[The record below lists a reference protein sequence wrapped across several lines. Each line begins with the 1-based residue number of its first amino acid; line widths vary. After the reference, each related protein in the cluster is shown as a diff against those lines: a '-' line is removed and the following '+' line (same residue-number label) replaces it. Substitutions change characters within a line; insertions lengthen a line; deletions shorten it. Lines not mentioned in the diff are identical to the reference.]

1 MKGLIAI
8 IILAVILAL
17 TTERPTLEDRVEAQ
31 MEESQKLCDSAR
43 AELKRIHD
51 ANEILLNKH
60 FPKHD

>member
-1 MKGLIAI
+1 MKVLIAI

-17 TTERPTLEDRVEAQ
+17 TTERPTLEDKCELQIA
-31 MEESQKLCDSAR
+31 ESQKLCDSAR

-60 FPKHD
+60 YPKHD

>member
-17 TTERPTLEDRVEAQ
+17 TTESPTIEDRVEAQ

>member
-17 TTERPTLEDRVEAQ
+17 TTESPTIEDRVEAQ

-51 ANEILLNKH
+51 ANEILLDKH
-60 FPKHD
+60 FPKND

>member
-17 TTERPTLEDRVEAQ
+17 TTERPTIEDRVEAQ

-43 AELKRIHD
+43 AELRRIHE

-60 FPKHD
+60 FPKND

>member
-17 TTERPTLEDRVEAQ
+17 TTERPTIEDRCELQIA
-31 MEESQKLCDSAR
+31 ESQKLCDSAR
-43 AELKRIHD
+43 TELKRIHD

-60 FPKHD
+60 FPK

>member
-8 IILAVILAL
+8 IILTVILAL
-17 TTERPTLEDRVEAQ
+17 TTESPTIEDRVEAQ

-43 AELKRIHD
+43 TELKRIHD

-60 FPKHD
+60 FPK

>member
-1 MKGLIAI
+1 MKAAIAI
-8 IILAVILAL
+8 IVLAVLLAL
-17 TTERPTLEDRVEAQ
+17 TTESPTIEDRVEAQ

-60 FPKHD
+60 FPK

>member
-1 MKGLIAI
+1 MKAAIAI
-8 IILAVILAL
+8 IILAVLLAL
-17 TTERPTLEDRVEAQ
+17 TTESPTIEDRVEAQ

-60 FPKHD
+60 FPKND

>member
-8 IILAVILAL
+8 IILAVLLAL
-17 TTERPTLEDRVEAQ
+17 TTESPTIEDRVEAQ
-31 MEESQKLCDSAR
+31 MEQSQKLCDSAR

-60 FPKHD
+60 FPK

>member
-1 MKGLIAI
+1 MKAAIAI

-17 TTERPTLEDRVEAQ
+17 TTKRPTLEDRCELQIA
-31 MEESQKLCDSAR
+31 ESQKLCDSAR

-60 FPKHD
+60 FPK

>member
-1 MKGLIAI
+1 MKAAIAI

-17 TTERPTLEDRVEAQ
+17 TTERPTLEDRCELQIA
-31 MEESQKLCDSAR
+31 ESQKLCDSAR

-60 FPKHD
+60 FPK

>member
-8 IILAVILAL
+8 IILAVLLAL
-17 TTERPTLEDRVEAQ
+17 TTESPTIEDRVEAQ

-60 FPKHD
+60 FPKND

>member
-17 TTERPTLEDRVEAQ
+17 TTESPTIEDRVEEQ

-60 FPKHD
+60 FPK

>member
-1 MKGLIAI
+1 MKAAIAI
-8 IILAVILAL
+8 IILAVLLAL
-17 TTERPTLEDRVEAQ
+17 TTESPTIEDRVEAQ

-60 FPKHD
+60 FPK

>member
-1 MKGLIAI
+1 MKAAIAI

-17 TTERPTLEDRVEAQ
+17 TTESPTIEDRVEAQ

-60 FPKHD
+60 FPK

>member
-17 TTERPTLEDRVEAQ
+17 TTESPTIEDRVEAQ

-60 FPKHD
+60 FPK

>member
-8 IILAVILAL
+8 IILAVLLAL
-17 TTERPTLEDRVEAQ
+17 TTESPTIEDRVEAQ

>member
-1 MKGLIAI
+1 MKAAIAI

-17 TTERPTLEDRVEAQ
+17 TTESPTIEDRVEAQ

>member
-1 MKGLIAI
+1 MKAAIAI

-17 TTERPTLEDRVEAQ
+17 TTERPTLEDRCELQIA
-31 MEESQKLCDSAR
+31 ESQKLCDSAR

-60 FPKHD
+60 FPKND

>member
-8 IILAVILAL
+8 IILAVLLAL
-17 TTERPTLEDRVEAQ
+17 TTESPTIEDRVEAQ

-60 FPKHD
+60 FPK

>member
-1 MKGLIAI
+1 MKAAIAI

-17 TTERPTLEDRVEAQ
+17 TTEIPTLEDRCELQIA
-31 MEESQKLCDSAR
+31 ESQKLCDSAR

-60 FPKHD
+60 FPK

>member
-1 MKGLIAI
+1 MKAAIAI

-17 TTERPTLEDRVEAQ
+17 TTESPTIEDRVEAQ

-43 AELKRIHD
+43 AELRRIHE

-60 FPKHD
+60 FPK

>member
-17 TTERPTLEDRVEAQ
+17 TTERPTLEDKCELQIA
-31 MEESQKLCDSAR
+31 ESQKLCDSAR